1 MQTPETAKAAHP
13 EGGGPREFEH
23 LGGRLDQMNTANGS
37 IPQARAVSNTFDHRA
52 LTADTISSTPEQGSA
67 PSAPTPPRPSYA
79 VRLAAKAV
87 SKAKTGTCRE
97 CNAGFQAQRTTREF
111 CCTGC
116 RRAFNNRRML
126 RGLLALDLVMAHR
139 FDRKAFEAA
148 GGRKLLSR
156 LASIYRAEDD
166 RDRSGRKSWDD
177 LAKVLE
183 RNPYLSATVVETNV
197 AGTRRPGGHR

>member
-1 MQTPETAKAAHP
+1 METPETAKAAHP

-23 LGGRLDQMNTANGS
+23 LGGRLDQINTANS
-37 IPQARAVSNTFDHRA
+37 SVPQARVVLNTFNHRA
-52 LTADTISSTPEQGSA
+52 STPEQGSA
-67 PSAPTPPRPSYA
+67 PSAPTSPRPSYA

-166 RDRSGRKSWDD
+166 RDRAGRKSWDD
-177 LAKVLE
+177 LTKVLE

-197 AGTRRPGGHR
+197 AGTRRPSGHR